1 MCNFTESLNG
11 NASFDHSHSC
21 LHNVHCLPST
31 GMGYFNNLANSGGAC
46 QQVTEI
52 MNADGETQN
61 MPASL
66 KMHATPMQVKVP
78 AICDPPHHM

>member
-1 MCNFTESLNG
+1 
-11 NASFDHSHSC
+11 
-21 LHNVHCLPST
+21 
-31 GMGYFNNLANSGGAC
+31 MGYFNNLANSGGAC